1 VDILADLLIRP
12 AVSSDLE
19 GLKTISSATWDGY
32 DYLADVAPAWI
43 EDGGFFVGTSGGAVV
58 ACAKLSTLPGGTAW
72 LEGLRVLPAFQGL
85 GYGRL
90 ISEFVNRRALEMVA
104 GGSASSI
111 EFCTYYK
118 NDRSIALSRKTGFE
132 VVETFVCLSAWPA
145 GSLAAVSRTD
155 FPAGT
160 LPGYPG
166 RVPLGWKTPLN
177 LPETAS
183 WLATRADA
191 WMSDGAGFFGNRAG
205 SFTLQESGLERPGAA
220 ASGILATA
228 ALTGSDGAEVM
239 LPSDRPD
246 VVEAFLDRGY
256 DWWEE
261 PREANVL
268 VFRRTGRPRI

>member
-12 AVSSDLE
+12 AVSGDLE
-19 GLKTISSATWDGY
+19 GLKAISSATWDGY
-32 DYLADVAPAWI
+32 DYLAEVAPSWI
-43 EDGGFFVGTSGGAVV
+43 EEGGFFVGTCGDTV
-58 ACAKLSTLPGGTAW
+58 AACGKLSRLPGGTAW

-90 ISEFVNRRALEMVA
+90 ISEFVSCRALEMVSE
-104 GGSASSI
+104 GSASSI

-118 NDRSIALSRKTGFE
+118 NDRSIALSRKTGFD

-145 GSLAAVSRTD
+145 GSLAAVSRTAL
-155 FPAGT
+155 PAGP
-160 LPGYPG
+160 LRGYPG

-177 LPETAS
+177 LPETAG
-183 WLATRADA
+183 WLAARADA
-191 WMSDGAGFFGNRAG
+191 WESGGASFFGNRGG
-205 SFTLQESGLERPGAA
+205 SFTLLESGLDRPGAA
-220 ASGILATA
+220 AAGILAAA
-228 ALTGSDGAEVM
+228 ALTDSDGAEVM

-268 VFRRTGRPRI
+268 VFRRTSQLQV